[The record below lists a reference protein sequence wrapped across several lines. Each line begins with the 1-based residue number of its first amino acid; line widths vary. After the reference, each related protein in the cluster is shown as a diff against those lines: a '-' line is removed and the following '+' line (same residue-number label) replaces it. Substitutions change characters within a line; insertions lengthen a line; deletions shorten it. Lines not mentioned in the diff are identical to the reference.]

1 MRVEIQFSKLL
12 VSSSPLLTVLFS
24 GKPKKPS
31 IFISSETP
39 DRLEVTCSEE
49 EEEGEEEENEVTD
62 SSEQSLTLY
71 IDGSAVATA
80 REGGRVRGILF
91 KYYLQYRDSFT
102 AECFLS
108 LNHINFTTSA
118 RQIFPANY
126 SSPVAKPL
134 TSQAVSWSSYH
145 PVLLIISF
153 STVLSF

>member
-1 MRVEIQFSKLL
+1 MRAEIQFSKLL
-12 VSSSPLLTVLFS
+12 VSFSPLLIVLFS

-49 EEEGEEEENEVTD
+49 GEEGEEEEENEVTD

-108 LNHINFTTSA
+108 LNHINFTISA

-134 TSQAVSWSSYH
+134 TSEALRWFSCCH
-145 PVLLIISF
+145 LL
-153 STVLSF
+153 VCEKN